1 MNPEDIARAVSLM
14 VAQGSVNLIAE
25 IVRESKPTRDEIALR
40 FVIAFAS
47 APDAPMYIPQPDGS
61 WLEPKGRENGKSMTT
76 IEVAFGWAD
85 AFIAA
90 RDGVK

>member
-1 MNPEDIARAVSLM
+1 MSRPTPTGYDDLDAPRL
-14 VAQGSVNLIAE
+14 AQFRVDERN
-25 IVRESKPTRDEIALR
+25 EIALR
-40 FVIAFAS
+40 FAIAFAS

-61 WLEPKGRENGKSMTT
+61 WLEPAKREKGKSMTT

-90 RDGVK
+90 RDGGGR